1 MKKKNVYKIFMI
13 IFWSLTFISWVV
25 PDRILIIDE
34 VVLPILSIIFT
45 ILYIIKR
52 WQLKKIKK
60 KQVEELSKAST
71 SRADINMF

>member
-13 IFWSLTFISWVV
+13 IFWSLTFISWII
-25 PDRILIIDE
+25 PDAIPSE
-34 VVLPILSIIFT
+34 EFVLPIPAIIFT

-52 WQLKKIKK
+52 RQLKK

-71 SRADINMF
+71 SSADINMF

>member
-1 MKKKNVYKIFMI
+1 MKNKNVYKIFMI
-13 IFWSLTFISWVV
+13 IFWSLTFISLVV

-71 SRADINMF
+71 SRADINML